1 MAKSSH
7 GMNTVLAVTEIVKP
21 IVEGL
26 GLSLWDVRFEKEGS
40 SWYLRIFIDRDDAPV
55 DVLDCEKVSRAVDE
69 PLDKADPISQSYY
82 LEVSSPGIEREL
94 TRKEHF
100 GQFLGAPVTLK
111 LIRPVNGQRE
121 FVGELLSYEEGAV
134 TIKVD
139 EQTQMTAQK
148 GEIASVKLCDFFE
161 QDYDDTDMGGQ
172 GE

>member
-7 GMNTVLAVTEIVKP
+7 GMNTVSIVTEIVKP
-21 IVEGL
+21 IVEGF

-55 DVLDCEKVSRAVDE
+55 DVLDCEKVSRAIDE

-94 TRKEHF
+94 VRKEHF
-100 GQFLGAPVTLK
+100 EQFLGAPVTLK
-111 LIRPVNGQRE
+111 LIRPVDGQRE

-139 EQTQMTAQK
+139 DDTQMTAEK
-148 GEIASVKLCDFFE
+148 GEIASVKLCDFFQQE
-161 QDYDDTDMGGQ
+161 YDDTDMGGQ
-172 GE
+172 EE

>member
-7 GMNTVLAVTEIVKP
+7 GMNTVSAVTKIVKP

-26 GLSLWDVRFEKEGS
+26 GLLLWDVRFEKEGS
-40 SWYLRIFIDRDDAPV
+40 SWYLRIFIDREDAPV
-55 DVLDCEKVSRAVDE
+55 DVLDCEKVSRAIDE

-100 GQFLGAPVTLK
+100 EQFLGAPVTLK
-111 LIRPVNGQRE
+111 LIRPVDGRRE
-121 FVGELLSYEEGAV
+121 FTGELLSYEEGAV
-134 TIKVD
+134 TIQVD

-148 GEIASVKLCDFFE
+148 GEIASVKLCDLFE

>member
-1 MAKSSH
+1 MGIPLTSTAA
-7 GMNTVLAVTEIVKP
+7 G
-21 IVEGL
+21 
-26 GLSLWDVRFEKEGS
+26 
-40 SWYLRIFIDRDDAPV
+40 RI
-55 DVLDCEKVSRAVDE
+55 
-69 PLDKADPISQSYY
+69 DPISQSYY

-100 GQFLGAPVTLK
+100 EQFLGAPVTLK